1 MIPKKISDLIAE
13 LRKRTE
19 SGQITWHYDDNQSTV
34 VLQNAKFSLAITYRF
49 DEVEEVG
56 RFNLKYT
63 DQANGKDYFFSTTQQ
78 YDDYDLVRLLFD
90 SAQSS
95 ELNVDMDF

>member
-19 SGQITWHYDDNQSTV
+19 DGQIIWHYDDNQSTV
-34 VLQNAKFSLAITYRF
+34 LLENHKFSLSITYRF

-63 DQANGKDYFFSTTQQ
+63 DQVHRKDYFFSTTQE
-78 YDDYDLVRLLFD
+78 YSDYNQVRLLFD

-95 ELNVDMDF
+95 DLNVDMDF

>member
-19 SGQITWHYDDNQSTV
+19 EGQIIWHYDDNQSAV
-34 VLQNAKFSLAITYRF
+34 VLENAKFSLSITYRF

-63 DQANGKDYFFSTTQQ
+63 DHANRKDYFFSTTQL
-78 YDDYDLVRLLFD
+78 YDDYNQVRLLFD

-95 ELNVDMDF
+95 DLNVDMDF